1 MCNFN
6 KILKELYLVHLY
18 IYTYKAGLYYCM
30 CCTVAIKILRVE
42 TLQYSF
48 LAYHQKIEMSEIL
61 YKFQKYIAMR

>member
-1 MCNFN
+1 MYFN
-6 KILKELYLVHLY
+6 KILKELCRVH
-18 IYTYKAGLYYCM
+18 IQYTYKVGLYYCM

-48 LAYHQKIEMSEIL
+48 LAYHQKIETSEIL